1 MAKITSDWQ
10 SKITGSAYS
19 DIAGTISAPKG
30 MVIIA
35 IQALG
40 SVGLT
45 KLVAEDADQY
55 ANSVSRAHNVVRD
68 TVDEGSG
75 VSDAA
80 TFTMD
85 TAYTSSGIAVGDYVF
100 GTGVPYGT
108 KLAAV
113 NVGSSDVEITLDTNV
128 TLADAA
134 VLTFVTPDSSD
145 RTTTGGGGEVMAAAN
160 KLAAGMTIYGRW
172 LTVEPEA
179 DGDGGLMVYFGE

>member
-1 MAKITSDWQ
+1 MGKITYDWTA
-10 SKITGSAYS
+10 KITGSAYS

-30 MVIIA
+30 KVIIA

-40 SVGLT
+40 TVGLT
-45 KLVAEDADQY
+45 KLVAEDANQY
-55 ANSVSRAHNVVRD
+55 ANTVSRSHNVVRD
-68 TVDEGSG
+68 TVNEGSG
-75 VSDAA
+75 VSNAA

-85 TAYTSSGIAVGDYVF
+85 TAYTTSGIAVGDYVF

-113 NVGSSDVEITLDTNV
+113 NVGSSNVEITLDTNV
-128 TLADAA
+128 TLDDAA
-134 VLTFVTPDSSD
+134 VLTFVTPDGQD
-145 RTTTGGGGEVMAAAN
+145 NTTTGGGGEVMAVAN
-160 KLAAGMTIYGRW
+160 KLAPGMTIYGRW